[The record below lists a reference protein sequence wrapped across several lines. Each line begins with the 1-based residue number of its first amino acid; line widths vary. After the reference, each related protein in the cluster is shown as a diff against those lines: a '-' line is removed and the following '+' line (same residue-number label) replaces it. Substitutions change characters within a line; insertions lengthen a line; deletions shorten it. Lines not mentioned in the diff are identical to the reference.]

1 MNLGR
6 LSINQPILA
15 MVLSIVLLIVGAL
28 AYTTLP
34 VSEYPQVVPPTVV
47 VTTQYPGASAQT
59 VSDTVAA
66 PIEQQI
72 NGVEDMLYLYSQAT
86 SNGQLTITVTFK
98 LGTDLDKA
106 QVLVQNRV
114 AIAQP
119 QLPDEVQRNGVVT
132 RKNSPDILMVVFMLS
147 PDDTFDQLYI
157 SNYALLQVRDQL
169 LRIDGVGD
177 IQIFGAR
184 DYSMRLWLDPDR
196 IANLGLTSAEVLAAI
211 RAQNVQIAGGQIAE
225 PPIADRAF
233 QPNLTFTGRLKDQK
247 QFEDIL
253 IKAGS
258 DGRTVRLRDVARI
271 ELGALAYSTNSFL
284 LRKSAVAMLVTQR
297 PGSNALAT
305 AKHISDTMTK
315 LKESFPK
322 GLDYNIGYNPTEFIA
337 QSVHE
342 LIKTIYEAMLL
353 VVVVVL
359 VFLQGWRPAIIPI
372 IAIPVSLVGTF
383 AVMAALGFSINNL
396 TLFGLVLAVGIVVDD
411 AIVVVENVERHLEHG
426 MSRRDAALKTMEE
439 VGGALVSIALV
450 LCAVFVPTAFLG
462 GISGQF
468 FQQFAVTIA
477 VATAI
482 SCFCSLTLSP
492 ALASLLLVPHE
503 EKRPPARWNV
513 LARGWGA
520 FTGAFNRVF
529 ERLAH
534 GYAGV
539 ANFVIRHSVVM
550 ILVYVVLIGSAGW
563 LIGTTSQ
570 GFIPAQDRGYVIIS
584 VQLPGAA
591 SLARTTEVVREIERI
606 ALDTPG
612 IVRVAAFAGFSGATR
627 TQAGNA
633 AALFPVFDEP
643 EARIKKG
650 LSANAITAELRKR
663 LAAIQGAFII
673 VIPPPA
679 VPGIGTGG
687 GFTIR
692 IQDRQGRGPELLAA
706 ATDELV
712 AAARKS
718 PSLFAPSVFSP
729 FSANTPQLFVDIDR
743 TKAQKLGVPIANIN
757 DTIQTYFGSTYVND
771 FNLFGR
777 TYHVTAQ
784 ADFPFR
790 KEPGDLARLAHAKC
804 LRRHGDAGQRGRLQ
818 GCLGSGPRRTL
829 QSLRGVRIA
838 GRAGAGYQLD
848 HRAQRHQEAR
858 RRDLAERL
866 QLRVDRSVL
875 SADHRRQCRPLRF
888 SNLRAVRLSRARRA
902 IWQLDLAV
910 RGDPDR
916 ADVPV
921 GGHHRCAHHGP
932 GRQHPHADRLRRA
945 GGAGGKERDPD
956 RRVRAGH
963 RDRRQAAAGG
973 GDRGLPLAPAADPDD
988 VLCLHPRGAAAG
1000 DLVRLRLGDAASRR
1014 RRRLLRHDRRHFVRP
1029 GVHPDLLCGGA
1040 EPGGGAEREE
1050 AGSGSLTG
1058 VVWPPVHQQPQCRP
1072 GEGRDP

>member
-15 MVLSIVLLIVGAL
+15 MVLSIVLLIVGAI

-47 VTTQYPGASAQT
+47 VTTQYPGATAQT

-66 PIEQQI
+66 PIEQEI

-119 QLPDEVQRNGVVT
+119 RLPAEVQQQGVVT
-132 RKNSPDILMVVFMLS
+132 RKNSPDILEVVFMLS
-147 PDDTFDQLYI
+147 PDDSFDQLYI

-169 LRIDGVGD
+169 LRLDGVGD
-177 IQIFGAR
+177 IQMFGAR

-196 IANLGLTSAEVLAAI
+196 IANLGLTSAEVMAAI
-211 RAQNVQIAGGQIAE
+211 RSQNVQIAGGQIAE
-225 PPIADRAF
+225 PPITDRAF
-233 QPNLTFTGRLKDQK
+233 QPNLVFTGRLKDPR

-253 IKAGS
+253 IKAGA
-258 DGRTVRLRDVARI
+258 DGRIVRLRDVARI
-271 ELGALAYSTNSFL
+271 ELGALSYATNSFL
-284 LRKSAVAMLVTQR
+284 LRKSAVALLVTQR

-305 AKHISDTMTK
+305 AKNISDTMVT
-315 LKESFPK
+315 LKADFPR

-353 VVVVVL
+353 VVIVVL

-411 AIVVVENVERHLEHG
+411 AIVVVENVERHLHEG
-426 MSRRDAALKTMEE
+426 MSRRDAALRTMEE

-492 ALASLLLVPHE
+492 ALASQILVPRE
-503 EKRPPARWNV
+503 DKRPPARWNIV
-513 LARGWGA
+513 ARGWDS
-520 FTGAFNRVF
+520 FTGVFNRAF
-529 ERLAH
+529 DRLSH
-534 GYAGV
+534 GYANA
-539 ANFVIRHSVVM
+539 ANFVIRHSLVM
-550 ILVYVVLIGSAGW
+550 LLIYAVLIGSAGW
-563 LIGTTSQ
+563 LLATTPQ

-584 VQLPGAA
+584 AQLPGAA
-591 SLARTTEVVREIERI
+591 SLARTTEVVRRIEAI

-612 IVRVAAFAGFSGATR
+612 IVRVAAFAGLSGPTR
-627 TQAGNA
+627 TQASNA

-643 EARIKKG
+643 EARLKKG
-650 LSANAITAELRKR
+650 LTAAKITAELRKR
-663 LAAIQGAFII
+663 LSAIQRAFII

-687 GFTIR
+687 GFAMR

-712 AAARKS
+712 AAARK
-718 PSLFAPSVFSP
+718 APGLTSVFSP
-729 FSANTPQLFVDIDR
+729 FTANTPQVFVDIDR
-743 TKAQKLGVPIANIN
+743 IKAQKLGVPIQNVTDAIE
-757 DTIQTYFGSTYVND
+757 TYFGSTYVND

-784 ADFPFR
+784 ADLPFR
-790 KEPGDLARLAHAKC
+790 KETTDLARL
-804 LRRHGDAGQRGRLQ
+804 
-818 GCLGSGPRRTL
+818 RT
-829 QSLRGVRIA
+829 R
-838 GRAGAGYQLD
+838 
-848 HRAQRHQEAR
+848 
-858 RRDLAERL
+858 
-866 QLRVDRSVL
+866 
-875 SADHRRQCRPLRF
+875 
-888 SNLRAVRLSRARRA
+888 N
-902 IWQLDLAV
+902 
-910 RGDPDR
+910 
-916 ADVPV
+916 
-921 GGHHRCAHHGP
+921 
-932 GRQHPHADRLRRA
+932 
-945 GGAGGKERDPD
+945 
-956 RRVRAGH
+956 
-963 RDRRQAAAGG
+963 
-973 GDRGLPLAPAADPDD
+973 
-988 VLCLHPRGAAAG
+988 AAG
-1000 DLVRLRLGDAASRR
+1000 DMVMLGSVVDFRDVSGPDRVARYNLYAAGE
-1014 RRRLLRHDRRHFVRP
+1014 L
-1029 GVHPDLLCGGA
+1029 
-1040 EPGGGAEREE
+1040 
-1050 AGSGSLTG
+1050 
-1058 VVWPPVHQQPQCRP
+1058 Q
-1072 GEGRDP
+1072 GEGLPGTSSTTAINTMKQLADHTLPSGFTYEWTDLSYQQVTGGNAGLYVFPICVLFVFLVLAAQYGSWGLPFAVVLIVPMCLVAGDIGGRMMGQDVNVLTQIGFVVLVGLAAKNAILIVEVP

>member
-15 MVLSIVLLIVGAL
+15 MVLSIVLLIVGAI

-66 PIEQQI
+66 PIEQEI
-72 NGVEDMLYLYSQAT
+72 NGVDDMLYLYSQAT
-86 SNGQLTITVTFK
+86 SNGQLNITVTFK

-119 QLPDEVQRNGVVT
+119 RLPDEVQRNGVVT
-132 RKNSPDILMVVFMLS
+132 RKNSPDLMMVVFMLS
-147 PDDTFDQLYI
+147 PDDTFDQTYI

-169 LRIDGVGD
+169 LRLDGVGD

-184 DYSMRLWLDPDR
+184 DYSMRLWLDPDK
-196 IANLGLTSAEVLAAI
+196 IANLGMTAGDVLAAI
-211 RAQNVQIAGGQIAE
+211 RSQNLQITGGQLAS
-225 PPIADRAF
+225 PPITDRAF
-233 QPNLTFTGRLKDQK
+233 QPNLTFTGRLKDPQ
-247 QFEDIL
+247 QFEDI
-253 IKAGS
+253 IVKAGT

-271 ELGALAYSTNSFL
+271 ELGALDFSTNGFL
-284 LRKSAVAMLVTQR
+284 LRKSAVALLVFQR

-305 AKHISDTMTK
+305 AKRISDTMVG
-315 LKESFPK
+315 LKASFPK

-337 QSVHE
+337 QSVSE
-342 LIKTIYEAMLL
+342 LVKTIYEAMAL

-450 LCAVFVPTAFLG
+450 LCAVFVPTAFIG

-492 ALASLLLVPHE
+492 ALASQILQPLE
-503 EKRPPARWNV
+503 DKRPPASWNI
-513 LARGWGA
+513 LARGWEK
-520 FTGAFNRVF
+520 FTGLFNRVF
-529 ERLAH
+529 ERLSH
-534 GYAGV
+534 GYARAAG
-539 ANFVIRHSVVM
+539 FVIRHAVVM
-550 ILVYVVLIGSAGW
+550 LLVYAVLIGSAGW
-563 LIGTTSQ
+563 LLFTTPQ
-570 GFIPAQDRGYVIIS
+570 GFIPAQDRGYVIVA

-591 SLARTTEVVREIERI
+591 SLARTTEVVRRIENI

-612 IVRVAAFAGFSGATR
+612 VVRVPALAGLSGATR
-627 TQAGNA
+627 TQSGNS

-643 EARIKKG
+643 EARVKKG
-650 LSANAITAELRKR
+650 LTADSITAELRKR
-663 LAAIQGAFII
+663 LAGIEDAFII

-687 GFTIR
+687 GFTMR
-692 IQDRQGRGPELLAA
+692 IQDRQGRGSDLLAA

-712 AAARKS
+712 GAARK
-718 PSLFAPSVFSP
+718 APGLTAVFSP
-729 FSANTPQLFVDIDR
+729 YNANTPQVFVDIDR
-743 TKAQKLGVPIANIN
+743 IKAQKLGIPIANVTE
-757 DTIQTYFGSTYVND
+757 TIETYFGSAYVND

-784 ADFPFR
+784 ADLPFR
-790 KEPGDLARLAHAKC
+790 KETADLARLRTRNAA
-804 LRRHGDAGQRGRLQ
+804 GDMVM
-818 GCLGSGPRRTL
+818 LGSVVDFKDISGPDRVARYNLYPSSEVQGDTL
-829 QSLRGVRIA
+829 PGTSSATAIDAMKRLAEDTLPSGFSYEWTDLSYQQVTGGNSGLYVFPICVLFVFLVLAAQYGSWSLPFAVLLIVPMCLLAATIGVRIMGQDVNILTQIGFVVLVGLA
-838 GRAGAGYQLD
+838 AKNAILIV
-848 HRAQRHQEAR
+848 EFAR
-858 RRDLAERL
+858 DIE
-866 QLRVDRSVL
+866 
-875 SADHRRQCRPLRF
+875 
-888 SNLRAVRLSRARRA
+888 
-902 IWQLDLAV
+902 
-910 RGDPDR
+910 
-916 ADVPV
+916 
-921 GGHHRCAHHGP
+921 
-932 GRQHPHADRLRRA
+932 
-945 GGAGGKERDPD
+945 
-956 RRVRAGH
+956 
-963 RDRRQAAAGG
+963 
-973 GDRGLPLAPAADPDD
+973 
-988 VLCLHPRGAAAG
+988 
-1000 DLVRLRLGDAASRR
+1000 
-1014 RRRLLRHDRRHFVRP
+1014 
-1029 GVHPDLLCGGA
+1029 
-1040 EPGGGAEREE
+1040 
-1050 AGSGSLTG
+1050 
-1058 VVWPPVHQQPQCRP
+1058 
-1072 GEGRDP
+1072 GEGRDRLDAVIEACRLRLRPILMTSFAFILGVLPLVISTGSGSEMRQAVGVAVFFGMLGVTLFGLIFTPIFYMVVRNLADGSKRKKPAP

>member
-15 MVLSIVLLIVGAL
+15 MVLSIVLLIVGAI

-34 VSEYPQVVPPTVV
+34 VAEYPQVVPPTVV
-47 VTTQYPGASAQT
+47 ITTQYPGASAQT

-72 NGVEDMLYLYSQAT
+72 NGVDDMLYLYSQAT

-132 RKNSPDILMVVFMLS
+132 RKNSPDLMMVVFMLS

-169 LRIDGVGD
+169 LRLDGIGD

-184 DYSMRLWLDPDR
+184 DYSMRLWLDPDK
-196 IANLGLTSAEVLAAI
+196 IARLGMTAGDVLAAI
-211 RAQNVQIAGGQIAE
+211 RAQNLQITGGQLAA

-233 QPNLTFTGRLKDQK
+233 QPNLTFTGRLKDPQ
-247 QFEDIL
+247 QFEDIV
-253 IKAGS
+253 IKAS
-258 DGRTVRLRDVARI
+258 ADGRTVRLHDVARI
-271 ELGALAYSTNSFL
+271 ELGALDYSTNSFL
-284 LRKSAVAMLVTQR
+284 LRKSAVALLVFQR

-305 AKHISDTMTK
+305 AKRISDTMVK
-315 LKESFPK
+315 LKADFPK

-337 QSVHE
+337 QSVSE
-342 LIKTIYEAMLL
+342 LVKTIYEAMVL
-353 VVVVVL
+353 VVIVVL

-372 IAIPVSLVGTF
+372 VAIPVSLIGTF

-411 AIVVVENVERHLEHG
+411 AIVVVENVERHLRDG

-468 FQQFAVTIA
+468 FQQFAITIA

-492 ALASLLLVPHE
+492 SLASQILQPHE
-503 EKRPPARWNV
+503 EKRPPANWNFIG
-513 LARGWGA
+513 RGWDR
-520 FTGAFNRVF
+520 FTGFFNRTF
-529 ERLAH
+529 DRLSH
-534 GYAGV
+534 GYGNA
-539 ANFVIRHSVVM
+539 ADFVIRHSLVM
-550 ILVYVVLIGSAGW
+550 LLIYAVLIGSAGW
-563 LIGTTSQ
+563 LLATTPQ
-570 GFIPAQDRGYVIIS
+570 GFIPAQDRGYVIVA

-612 IVRVAAFAGFSGATR
+612 VVRVPSFAGLSGATR
-627 TQAGNA
+627 TQAGNS

-643 EARIKKG
+643 EARLKKG
-650 LSANAITAELRKR
+650 LSATSITGELRKR
-663 LAAIQGAFII
+663 LAGLEGAFII

-687 GFTIR
+687 GFTMR

-712 AAARKS
+712 AAARKE
-718 PSLFAPSVFSP
+718 PGLTAVFSP
-729 FSANTPQLFVDIDR
+729 YSANTPQVFVDIDR
-743 TKAQKLGVPIANIN
+743 VKAQKLGVPIQNVTEAIE
-757 DTIQTYFGSTYVND
+757 TYFGSAYVND
-771 FNLFGR
+771 FNILGR

-784 ADFPFR
+784 ADLPFR
-790 KEPGDLARLAHAKC
+790 KETADLARLRTRNTA
-804 LRRHGDAGQRGRLQ
+804 GDMVPLGSVVDFHDISGPDRVARYNLYPSSELQ
-818 GCLGSGPRRTL
+818 GDTTPGTSSATAIDTMKRLADQTLPSGFSYEWTDLSYQQVSGGNSGLYVFPICVLFVFLVLSAQYGSWSLPFAVILIVPMCLLAATI
-829 QSLRGVRIA
+829 GVRIMGQDVNILTQIGFVVLVGLA
-838 GRAGAGYQLD
+838 AKNAILIVEFARDIEREGR
-848 HRAQRHQEAR
+848 
-858 RRDLAERL
+858 
-866 QLRVDRSVL
+866 
-875 SADHRRQCRPLRF
+875 
-888 SNLRAVRLSRARRA
+888 
-902 IWQLDLAV
+902 
-910 RGDPDR
+910 
-916 ADVPV
+916 
-921 GGHHRCAHHGP
+921 
-932 GRQHPHADRLRRA
+932 DRLEA
-945 GGAGGKERDPD
+945 VIEA
-956 RRVRAGH
+956 
-963 RDRRQAAAGG
+963 
-973 GDRGLPLAPAADPDD
+973 
-988 VLCLHPRGAAAG
+988 C
-1000 DLVRLRLGDAASRR
+1000 RLRL
-1014 RRRLLRHDRRHFVRP
+1014 RP
-1029 GVHPDLLCGGA
+1029 ILMTSFAFILGVLPLVVST
-1040 EPGGGAEREE
+1040 
-1050 AGSGSLTG
+1050 GSGSEMRQAVG
-1058 VVWPPVHQQPQCRP
+1058 VAVFFGMLGVTLFGLIFTPIFYVIVRNLADRPPWRRKKPASA
-1072 GEGRDP
+1072 